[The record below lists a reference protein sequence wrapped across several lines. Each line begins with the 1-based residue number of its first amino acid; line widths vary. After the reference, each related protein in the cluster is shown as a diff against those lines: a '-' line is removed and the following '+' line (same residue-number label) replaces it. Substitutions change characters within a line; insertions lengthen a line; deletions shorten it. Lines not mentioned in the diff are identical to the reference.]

1 MIVLCEGGPG
11 GPVADAG
18 RRCAANDQR
27 QGHSAW
33 LLQRHQGHSVRP
45 SHGLQA
51 CHTQRQQRRFSSS
64 RGMWLALFVLS
75 THTTKTFCQTLYAGL
90 DYTVYKIFTPSPV
103 LAKVVWP
110 GEFGLDKTFLYHLL
124 ILYCHYIQ
132 GYN

>member
-1 MIVLCEGGPG
+1 MIVLCKGGPG

-18 RRCAANDQR
+18 RRCATYDQR

-51 CHTQRQQRRFSSS
+51 CHTQRQQRRFGSS

-75 THTTKTFCQTLYAGL
+75 NPLRWIRLH
-90 DYTVYKIFTPSPV
+90 TVYEIFTPSPV
-103 LAKVVWP
+103 LAKVVWL
-110 GEFGLDKTFLYHLL
+110 GEFGLDKTFLYHHLL
-124 ILYCHYIQ
+124 SLYSRLKLSY
-132 GYN
+132 YLVN